1 MNFNPLIGCWRL
13 EKFSLWNAHYAF
25 VDSEEYLADQLF
37 VQHRVRVHFGAEYS
51 SPEHKYRII
60 MCSCRK
66 KDVPL
71 FEEALQ
77 ELPNKMLLLGH
88 TDYIE
93 FSENLKERFKKSLGS
108 KSKRAEK
115 RKI

>member
-1 MNFNPLIGCWRL
+1 MESNTLLGCWRL

-25 VDSEEYLADQLF
+25 VDTEEYLADQLF
-37 VQHRVRVHFGAEYS
+37 VQHRVRVNFGAEYS
-51 SPEHKYRII
+51 SPGHKYRII

-66 KDVPL
+66 KDTPS
-71 FEEALQ
+71 FEKSIQ

-93 FSENLKERFKKSLGS
+93 FSENMKERFKKSLDS
-108 KSKRAEK
+108 KGKRAEK
-115 RKI
+115 RKM